1 MWHFALRHHNPDH
14 FRPRKGWRLVIARF
28 APAGAP
34 VSIREAFGD
43 ALVELGKD
51 NPRVVVL
58 DADLAES
65 TRSIKFAKEI
75 PERFVECG
83 IAEQNMTGI
92 AAGLATVGYIPFVTT
107 FCVFAT
113 KRACDQVS
121 ISVAYPKLNVK
132 ICGAYSGLFTGK
144 TGATHQAIEDI
155 ALMRAIP
162 NMTVL
167 EPADAVETRL
177 AVKYAAD
184 VPGPVYLRIA
194 RDAYP
199 VIFSDEATQASE
211 NAGRIKL
218 QLSDIPK
225 AKLLVD
231 GSDITI
237 IALGIMAHAALE
249 ACNILFHQGVSAK
262 VLGISCVKPIDQA
275 GILEAA
281 SETGAVVTVENHNI
295 IGGLGSAVAEV
306 LGEHYPVLIKRVG
319 VRDVFGESGPDAD
332 IARKYGLTA
341 DHIVQACREVLEAKE
356 SLRLGARP
364 AGGAKATLEPGESRE
379 PRVLRI

>member
-1 MWHFALRHHNPDH
+1 MSTKAL
-14 FRPRKGWRLVIARF
+14 A
-28 APAGAP
+28 AGAP
-34 VSIREAFGD
+34 ASIREAFGD
-43 ALVELGKD
+43 ALVELGRE
-51 NPRVVVL
+51 NPKVVVL

-65 TRSIKFAKEI
+65 TRSIKFAEEI

-121 ISVAYPKLNVK
+121 ISVAYPRLNVK

-167 EPADAVETRL
+167 EPADAAETRL
-177 AVKYAAD
+177 AVRYAAE

-194 RDAYP
+194 RDPYP
-199 VIFSDEATQASE
+199 VIFT
-211 NAGRIKL
+211 GLR
-218 QLSDIPK
+218 LSDVPK

-231 GSDITI
+231 GSDIAI
-237 IALGIMAHAALE
+237 VALGIMAHAALE
-249 ACNILFHQGVSAK
+249 ARDILSRRGVSAK
-262 VLGISCVKPIDQA
+262 VLGISCVKPIDQD
-275 GILEAA
+275 GILKAA
-281 SETGAVVTVENHNI
+281 VETGAVVTVENHNI

-306 LGEHYPVLIKRVG
+306 LGEHYPVPIKRIG

-341 DHIVQACREVLEAKE
+341 EHIAQACQEVLEARE
-356 SLRLGARP
+356 SLGLGARP
-364 AGGAKATLEPGESRE
+364 AGAARTAQ
-379 PRVLRI
+379 